1 MVYSIYRVYHYNYIN
16 NNDIVKT
23 EYITV
28 NRTASGTAC
37 DFSSYVPSGYKC
49 LTIIPE
55 VDAGSTDTTK
65 IVGLFNYLPAV
76 AIVKT
81 STNINVKIRAN
92 MILRLK

>member
-1 MVYSIYRVYHYNYIN
+1 MNG
-16 NNDIVKT
+16 
-23 EYITV
+23 
-28 NRTASGTAC
+28 TAAGTAC

-65 IVGLFNYLPAV
+65 IVGVFNYLPAV

-81 STNINVKIRAN
+81 STNTNVKIRAT